1 MPESNEGNRM
11 KASEIIIELHNLARE
26 TNDDR
31 IRKLADDLAEID
43 NEYRLCTLK
52 EAEEFAKKR
61 NYDYEM

>member
-61 NYDYEM
+61 NYDYEV

>member
-1 MPESNEGNRM
+1 M

-61 NYDYEM
+61 NYDYEV